1 MIKMK
6 LYLTLCFLLCCVI
19 KVDAYRHYQKLIP
32 NGERVPHPCKPNY
45 VWHGVGHEKP
55 EGAGKRN
62 PFGVQFAE
70 AGRIWKNVC
79 NLDSDGDGL
88 TNGQELGDPNCIW
101 AEGDIPQR
109 DKNITHPGVCDP
121 VDSPTCRAKNE
132 FVDCNPEADFQC
144 DALNET
150 ETRNITVRFPETAI
164 PPSETNYYCMVF
176 ELPQDDDYHLVAN
189 IPHIDNK
196 YVMHHIVL
204 FGCDESNGPVT
215 RPLNVAEKCG
225 MGDPKCNQVI
235 ALWSVGLHGECLNKD
250 IGIPFGATKGYKKAM
265 LQIHWNNPELR
276 ADYKDSSGMVL
287 YYTSKR
293 RKYDSGVLLTGQT
306 YLQIPPR
313 QERVVQEGT
322 CSPDCTRRQIT
333 GSIFITRGFNHMH
346 YMGREMKIEVLRNGV
361 NIANITNEKYYNYDS
376 PVMFEPESPIEVLPG
391 DEIRTTCVYTSR
403 YKTETTLFGEST
415 QEEMCFGFLTYH
427 PVQNMPFSQCTSWK
441 SLSTYKIWYKPE
453 SFPEI
458 DGCRWRDFLNTSHPV
473 TKAAMKDV
481 LSKCKP
487 FECLPECKET
497 IIRIQNHSCLNND
510 IGFYLRHYIS
520 HWSWNFQLMQFLAA
534 IDSCKLEL
542 NQNTCNRNST
552 RGSNNSSD
560 GNVGGNGDGYNP
572 QHNSIT
578 TLTPYMFNLL
588 ICLLFVTFLH

>member
-1 MIKMK
+1 MGHLNIKNRSVMIKMK
-6 LYLTLCFLLCCVI
+6 LYLTLCFLFCCVI

-204 FGCDESNGPVT
+204 FGCDESS
-215 RPLNVAEKCG
+215 

-313 QERVVQEGT
+313 QER
-322 CSPDCTRRQIT
+322 
-333 GSIFITRGFNHMH
+333 
-346 YMGREMKIEVLRNGV
+346 REMKIEVLRNGV

-376 PVMFEPESPIEVLPG
+376 PVMFE
-391 DEIRTTCVYTSR
+391 

-497 IIRIQNHSCLNND
+497 IIKIQNHSCLNND

-578 TLTPYMFNLL
+578 TLTPYLFN
-588 ICLLFVTFLH
+588 